1 MDFAALPPEI
11 NSASMYAGPGSG
23 PMLLAAATWDGLADD
38 LYSSA
43 ASYQSV
49 ISGLTGGPWL
59 GPASAAMAAAA
70 TPNVVWMTTVADQ
83 AVQTAGQA
91 RMAVAAYEAAFAMT
105 VPPPVIAAN
114 RSLLMAL
121 IATNVLGQNTPA
133 IASTEALYGAMWA
146 QDAAAMYSY
155 AADSASAA
163 NLPTFAVPQHT
174 TTTAGLQGQVA
185 AVSHA
190 TGTSVATSAQTALSQ
205 LTAATPQTLQSLSAP
220 TSTTT
225 ASGLASLTTLQ
236 PVMSATSS
244 LGWIT
249 SAGLSNANQLKNL
262 FPAVGAAGTGAA
274 AALPAA
280 ADGLAPA
287 TSAVGPTSL
296 AGLGSGGTQAAAS
309 AAVGRAG
316 TIGPLSV
323 PQSWATGAAPMSA
336 AGSALAPSPSVSAP
350 VGAAA
355 PTSMLGP
362 VPLAPAAGRTDPSPA
377 SATPRFDSR
386 PSVVP
391 RSPAAG

>member
-11 NSASMYAGPGSG
+11 NSASMYAGPGAG
-23 PMLLAAATWDGLADD
+23 PMLAAAATWDGLAED
-38 LYSSA
+38 LYSTA

-59 GPASAAMAAAA
+59 GAASAAMAAAA
-70 TPNVVWMTTVADQ
+70 TPNVLWMTTVAGQ
-83 AVQTAGQA
+83 AEQTAVQA
-91 RMAVAAYEAAFAMT
+91 RMAVTAYETAFAMT

-114 RSLLMAL
+114 RSTLMAL

-133 IASTEALYGAMWA
+133 IAVTEALYDAMWA
-146 QDAAAMYSY
+146 QDATAMYSY
-155 AADSASAA
+155 AANSASAA
-163 NLPTFAVPQHT
+163 TLPTFAVPQHT
-174 TTTAGLQGQVA
+174 TNPVGLVYQAA
-185 AVSHA
+185 AVGHA
-190 TGTSVATSAQTALSQ
+190 TGTPAATSAQTALAE
-205 LTAATPQTLQSLSAP
+205 LTATTPQTLQTLAAP
-220 TSTTT
+220 TSTVTT
-225 ASGLASLTTLQ
+225 SGLDSLTTLQ

-262 FPAVGAAGTGAA
+262 FPAASTAAA

-280 ADGLAPA
+280 AGGLAPA
-287 TSAVGPTSL
+287 TGAAGSTSL

-323 PQSWATGAAPMSA
+323 PQTWATGAAPISP
-336 AGSALAPSPSVSAP
+336 AGSLTAPTPSVSSP
-350 VGAAA
+350 VGPAA
-355 PTSMLGP
+355 PASMLGP
-362 VPLAPAAGRTDPSPA
+362 VPLAAGAGRTDPSPA
-377 SATPRFDSR
+377 SATPRFDTR